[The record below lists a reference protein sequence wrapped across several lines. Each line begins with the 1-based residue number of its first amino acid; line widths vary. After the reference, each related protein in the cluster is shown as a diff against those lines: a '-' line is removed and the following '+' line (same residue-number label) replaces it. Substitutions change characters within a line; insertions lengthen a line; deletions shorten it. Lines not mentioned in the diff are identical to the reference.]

1 MIKFISSLT
10 SRPRNALLT
19 LITWL
24 VIILIVSFMAP
35 SLSDVTTND
44 QQEFL
49 PADVESVKA
58 INLQLD
64 KYPTNSGLSAIVVF
78 HAAENFFSIDGNID
92 IDNINQLKNFVYFF
106 Q

>member
-1 MIKFISSLT
+1 MIQFISSLS

-24 VIILIVSFMAP
+24 VIIFIVSFIAP

-49 PADVESVKA
+49 PVGVESVRA
-58 INLQLD
+58 IDLQRQ
-64 KYPTNSGLSAIVVF
+64 KYPTGS
-78 HAAENFFSIDGNID
+78 
-92 IDNINQLKNFVYFF
+92 
-106 Q
+106 